1 MDFVLTEDSK
11 KYERGF
17 RELLLERGYGCE
29 SGISVQLKES
39 TKREI
44 TVFYEK
50 ERAVITAPGTV
61 FLYRGLMSL
70 VMHLETHGTSESYA
84 AQEEI
89 WLDHNGCMVDS
100 SRNCVMSVPAAK
112 AWMRMQACVGM
123 NVMMLY
129 TEDTYEVPEYPYF
142 GALRGRYTAQEFK
155 ELDDYAQMLG
165 IELIPCI
172 EALGHLQQ
180 PLRWPA
186 MRDLRDTSDI
196 ALVGEEKVYDFLR
209 ACIRQVSRCFRT
221 RKVHLGMD
229 EAWSL
234 GLGKYLIK
242 NGYTPKREIIRTH
255 MDRVMELCREEGL
268 EPMIW
273 SDMYFRIH
281 SETEDYYDVKPDTD
295 MRTGAL
301 PPEGMSLV
309 YWDYY
314 HTDEEYYR
322 NYIKLHR
329 QLTSRVIFAGG
340 GWTWCGIAPALQTA
354 EAVTR
359 AAFRACRA
367 EKLRDAFYTLWA
379 DDGTETPQFAGLGAV
394 LLAAEYGFGEEPDEK
409 RIGERF
415 EFLTGCDYQT
425 YLELGK
431 FDLPSGK
438 MSDGAVGADPSKG
451 LFFQDL
457 LLGIY
462 DGQTEGVRY
471 GSYYGEI
478 AEKLERGTALHR
490 TIPGF
495 WSMEMKQILNLYEIE
510 AKILSKKADLGLR
523 ILEAYQK
530 SEKEILKG
538 IAETE
543 IPDLIGEV
551 ERCHSLRETLWMN
564 EGKVFGWEVLDIRYY
579 GMSGRMASTAKRLI
593 AYADGRLP
601 SLPEL
606 EEKRLPVFP
615 ANTGERRMEGGY
627 LSWIDIAAV
636 SPLAWAWLPQV
647 Y

>member
-1 MDFVLTEDSK
+1 MDFILRGDSQ
-11 KYERGF
+11 KYEAGF
-17 RELLLERGYGCE
+17 RELLLERGYDCE
-29 SGISVQLKES
+29 SGIEVEL
-39 TKREI
+39 REEPKKAI
-44 TVFYEK
+44 AISYENGK
-50 ERAVITAPGTV
+50 AVITAPERA

-70 VMHLETHGTSESYA
+70 VMQLEEQGMEHSYF
-84 AQEEI
+84 QSEEI

-100 SRNCVMSVPAAK
+100 SRNCVMSVEAVK
-112 AWMRMQACVGM
+112 AWLRMQASVGM
-123 NVMMLY
+123 NMLMLY

-142 GALRGRYTAQEFK
+142 GALRGRYTREELT
-155 ELDDYAQMLG
+155 ELDQYAQMLG
-165 IELIPCI
+165 IELVPCI

-186 MRDLRDTSDI
+186 MRNLRDTSDI
-196 ALVGEEKVYDFLR
+196 ALVGDEKVYDFLR

-234 GLGKYLIK
+234 GLGKYLIR
-242 NGYTPKREIIRTH
+242 NGYTPKREIIRRH
-255 MDRVMELCREEGL
+255 MAKVMEICKEEGL

-281 SETEDYYDVKPDTD
+281 SETEDYYNVKPDTD
-295 MRTGAL
+295 MRSGEL
-301 PPEGMSLV
+301 PPDGMALV

-314 HTDEEYYR
+314 HTDEAYYR

-329 QLTSRVIFAGG
+329 QLTDRVIFAGG

-359 AAFRACRA
+359 AAFRACRT
-367 EKLRDAFYTLWA
+367 ENLRDAIYTLWA
-379 DDGTETPQFAGLGAV
+379 DDGTETPQFAGLGPV
-394 LLAAEYGFGEEPDEK
+394 LLAAEYGFGDEPDEN
-409 RIGERF
+409 RIGRKF
-415 EFLTGCDYQT
+415 EFLTGCRYET

-438 MSDGAVGADPSKG
+438 MSDEAVGADPSKC

-462 DGQTEGVRY
+462 DGQTEGTRY
-471 GSYYGEI
+471 GSFYGKI
-478 AEKLERGTALHR
+478 ADTLKAGETLYRPTC
-490 TIPGF
+490 GF
-495 WSMEMKQILNLYEIE
+495 WSDEMKRILKLYYVE
-510 AKILSKKADLGLR
+510 AGILEKKADLGLR
-523 ILEAYQK
+523 ILDAYR
-530 SEKEILKG
+530 SGEKEILKR
-538 IAETE
+538 IAEEE
-543 IPDLIGEV
+543 IPVLKEKVGD
-551 ERCHSLRETLWMN
+551 CHALRRELWMN

-579 GMSGRMASTAKRLI
+579 GMSGRMESTAERLK
-593 AYADGRLP
+593 AYADGVLE

-615 ANTGERRMEGGY
+615 EKTGDRRMEGGY
-627 LSWIDIAAV
+627 LSWIDTAAV